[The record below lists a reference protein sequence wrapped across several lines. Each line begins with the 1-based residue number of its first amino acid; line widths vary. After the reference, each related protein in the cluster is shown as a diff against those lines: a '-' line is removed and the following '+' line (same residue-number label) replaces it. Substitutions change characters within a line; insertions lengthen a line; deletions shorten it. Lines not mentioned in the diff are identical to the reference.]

1 MSTITPSRPPVSGT
15 ATGVRRRRPLLLD
28 LYGTA
33 VGKKYAM
40 AISGI
45 ALMGFVLF
53 HMIGNLKMYLGAAE
67 LNEYAEFLKKLLYP
81 LAPKESVL
89 WILRMGLLGM
99 LALHLHAA
107 WSLTMLNRRARPVR
121 YQSARD
127 YQEASLASRSM
138 RLSGIV
144 VLLFLT
150 WHLLDFTFGV
160 VNTLGTEGEFVRGE
174 VYENVVRSFER
185 WPVALF
191 YIAANLM
198 LGLHL
203 SHGAWSIFQ
212 SLGWNNPRF
221 NSWRRAFARGF
232 AAIVVAGNVSF
243 PIAVTLG
250 IVSV

>member
-1 MSTITPSRPPVSGT
+1 MSTTTTPSRPPVSGT
-15 ATGVRRRRPLLLD
+15 AVASRRRKPFLLD

-53 HMIGNLKMYLGAAE
+53 HMIGNLKMYFGAAD

-89 WILRMGLLGM
+89 WILRLGLLGM

-107 WSLTMLNRRARPVR
+107 WSLTVLNRQARPVK

-144 VLLFLT
+144 VLLFVV
-150 WHLLDFTFGV
+150 WHLLDLTFGV
-160 VNTLGTEGEFVRGE
+160 VNDYTGTKDTEGLKD
-174 VYENVVRSFER
+174 VYGAVVATFDR
-185 WPVALF
+185 PVVAIF
-191 YIAANLM
+191 YIVANIA
-198 LGLHL
+198 LGVHL
-203 SHGAWSIFQ
+203 FHGVWSLFQ

-221 NSWRRAFARGF
+221 NKWRQSLAVGF
-232 AAIVVAGNVSF
+232 AAVIVIGNVSF
-243 PIAVTLG
+243 PVAVMAG
-250 IVSV
+250 